1 MSGASL
7 GPLHPQG
14 DAPLDRLAPTTL
26 SRERQLEA
34 WRWLQL
40 NRRVEDRLT
49 NLYRQSKVVGGLYA
63 SRGQEAISVGTAM
76 ALEPQ
81 DVVAPLIRNLGAML
95 VRGVAPRE
103 VFTQYMARGT
113 SPTGGKDCNLHFGD
127 LSRGLVAPI
136 SMLGALIPV
145 MAGVALASK
154 YQRRDYVALT
164 YIGDGGTSTGDF
176 HEGMN
181 LAAVL
186 EVPLVVVAEHNGY
199 AYSTPTA
206 AQMKIRDLAQRAAAY
221 GIPARIVDGNDVLA
235 VYEATREALAAARRG
250 DGPRMIEV
258 KTFRM
263 KGHAEHDDAGYVPR
277 ELLDAW
283 REKDP
288 LLRFERHL
296 LETGLASREEL
307 DAIVAEVDR
316 QLDADVD
323 FALAS
328 PFPPPERAREGVYAG
343 EAGGGQ

>member
-1 MSGASL
+1 MTESGSRY
-7 GPLHPQG
+7 GPLHPSPEAAEAG
-14 DAPLDRLAPTTL
+14 LAPTSL
-26 SRERQLEA
+26 GRERQLEIY
-34 WRWLQL
+34 RWLQL
-40 NRRVEDRLT
+40 NRRVEDRLS
-49 NLYRQSKVVGGLYA
+49 NLYRQNKVVGGLYS
-63 SRGQEAISVGTAM
+63 SRGQEAISVGTAL
-76 ALEPQ
+76 ALGPD
-81 DVVAPLIRNLGAML
+81 DVVGPLIRNLGSML
-95 VRGVAPRE
+95 VRGVRPRE

-127 LSRGLVAPI
+127 LSRGLVSPI

-145 MAGVALASK
+145 MAGFALAAK
-154 YQRRDYVALT
+154 YRGEPRVAMT

-186 EVPLVVVAEHNGY
+186 ELPLIVIAEHNGY

-235 VYEATREALAAARRG
+235 VYEATRAAVEAARRG
-250 DGPRMIEV
+250 GGPRLLEM

-277 ELLDAW
+277 ELVEYW
-283 REKDP
+283 KQRDP
-288 LLRFERHL
+288 ILRFERHL
-296 LETGLASREEL
+296 SATGLAGEEEL
-307 DAIVAEVDR
+307 ASIRAGIDR
-316 QLDADVD
+316 ELDGEVD

-328 PFPPPERAREGVYAG
+328 PFPPPERAEEGVYA
-343 EAGGGQ
+343 EAAP

>member
-1 MSGASL
+1 VSGTSL
-7 GPLHPQG
+7 GPLHPEPG
-14 DAPLDRLAPTTL
+14 AGADRLARTTL

-49 NLYRQSKVVGGLYA
+49 NLYRQNKVVGGLYA
-63 SRGQEAISVGTAM
+63 SRGQEAISVGSAM

-81 DVVAPLIRNLGAML
+81 DVVAPLIRNLGTML

-145 MAGVALASK
+145 MAGVALAAK
-154 YQRRDYVALT
+154 YQGRDFVAVT

-186 EVPLVVVAEHNGY
+186 EVPLVVIAEHNGY

-206 AQMKIRDLAQRAAAY
+206 SQMKIRDLAQRAAAY

-235 VYEATREALAAARRG
+235 VYEATREATAAARRG
-250 DGPRMIEV
+250 EGARMIEV

-277 ELLDAW
+277 ELLEAW

-288 LLRFERHL
+288 ILRFERHL
-296 LETGLASREEL
+296 LGEGLATREEL

-328 PFPPPERAREGVYAG
+328 PFPPPERAAEGVWA
-343 EAGGGQ
+343 EDVR